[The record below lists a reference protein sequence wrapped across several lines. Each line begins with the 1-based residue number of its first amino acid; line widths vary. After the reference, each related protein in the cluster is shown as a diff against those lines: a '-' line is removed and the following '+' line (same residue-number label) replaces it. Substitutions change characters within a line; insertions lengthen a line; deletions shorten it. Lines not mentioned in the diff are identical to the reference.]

1 VGDDLARFAGSAE
14 IVEEALRLCE
24 SEPREALLLADR
36 ADLSAEPADCRTRGL
51 TEWARG
57 RALRHLGRHR
67 DASDHLESAVKLLD
81 GSGDFETAA
90 RATVSL
96 ALERIDTARFDEA
109 IDLLDAARK
118 NLSGG
123 EAARAVAQ
131 KALALQRSDRAT
143 DALSTWDQAI
153 VEFTGAGMP
162 IERAVALQNRGIVQI
177 YRGDLD
183 AAEADLEEAGRT
195 FRQSGQEIRAVEVV
209 HNLGLVD
216 ARRGDLPSALARFDA
231 AQAEAGRL
239 GAVRPQMLVDRV
251 QVALEAGLTGE
262 GRQMAELAV
271 RLLTDDGYEAD
282 VPEACLLAARAC
294 ELDGDPATSASWAMR
309 AAELFAAQKR
319 FRWELLARLAAAKV
333 ANDPG
338 PALADELARLGRQL
352 RRAGWRPPA
361 LEAETLAVGL
371 LIRSGRMDD
380 AGQLLDGLRQSARS
394 APPLTRLQI
403 RLVQSR
409 YLLAAGQAD
418 AARRA
423 VVAAV
428 RALRSYEATVGSIE
442 LRSRAGGHAEEV
454 IGAGVALTL
463 ATGEARDALWCA
475 ETVRSTAGSRV
486 GTGAGDSDLQDLIE
500 ALRDVDRS
508 LGRPAAGAVSERLRR
523 RRAAL
528 EEVIRRRSR
537 HSRGSRAALSRSID
551 VTSLEEHF
559 TDTHL
564 IEFVVADECLYG
576 LVVASGHARI
586 VPLAAVTDVRRI
598 VAGLRLILGIAVSD
612 RDAGAHFDSLTRA
625 GEAAGRMLVEP
636 LGLTGSQRVV
646 IVPDMLLASF
656 PWSLV
661 PDFTDTELSVATSAA
676 AWVGKGVAGW
686 PRGEP
691 SVVLVGGPDLHHADS
706 ELDAIS
712 AVWPQARIISGPD
725 ATVANVLSA
734 VQGADLVHIA
744 AHATHRGDHP
754 LLSGIRLYDGHLTG
768 HELSTHEIPA
778 GVVVLSCCETGMAET
793 AGGIGLSRLVTE
805 YSGASTAVASVS
817 PLADRSA
824 GPLMIGFHRRLA
836 AGSSPARAL
845 VDSRQALGG
854 PVRYPS
860 AAGVVCF
867 GVG

>member
-1 VGDDLARFAGSAE
+1 MGDDLARISTSAE

-24 SEPREALLLADR
+24 SEPREALSLADR
-36 ADLSAEPADCRTRGL
+36 AELSAESTDPRTIGL

-67 DASDHLESAVKLLD
+67 DASDHLEAAVRLL
-81 GSGDFETAA
+81 GSSGDPEAAA

-109 IDLLDAARK
+109 IDLLDAAHR

-131 KALALQRSDRAT
+131 KALALQRSDRVT

-153 VEFTGAGMP
+153 DEFTRAGMP

-183 AAEADLEEAGRT
+183 AAEADLDQAGQT
-195 FRQSGQEIRAVEVV
+195 FRHNGQEIRAVEVV

-271 RLLTDDGYEAD
+271 RLLADDGYEAD

-294 ELDGDPATSASWAMR
+294 ELDGDPAAAASWATQ
-309 AAELFAAQKR
+309 AAELFSAQKR

-333 ANDPG
+333 DSEPG
-338 PALADELARLGRQL
+338 PGLADELARLGRRL

-371 LIRSGRMDD
+371 LIRSGRMEE
-380 AGQLLDGLRQSARS
+380 AGRLLDGLRQAARS

-403 RLVQSR
+403 RLVQAR
-409 YLLAAGQAD
+409 YALAAGQVVG
-418 AARRA
+418 ARRA

-428 RALRSYEATVGSIE
+428 RALRAYEATVGSIE
-442 LRSRAGGHAEEV
+442 LRSRAGGHSEAV

-463 ATGEARDALWCA
+463 ATGEAGDALWCA
-475 ETVRSTAGSRV
+475 EMVRSTAGSRV
-486 GTGAGDSDLQDLIE
+486 GTTGVDGELQDLIE
-500 ALRDVDRS
+500 ALRDVDRA
-508 LGRPAAGAVSERLRR
+508 LGGPAAAAVSERLRR

-537 HSRGSRAALSRSID
+537 HSRGSPAALSRSID
-551 VTSLEEHF
+551 LTNLEEHF

-564 IEFVVADECLYG
+564 IEFVVADQCLFG
-576 LVVASGHARI
+576 LVVASGQTRI
-586 VPLAAVTDVRRI
+586 VPLAAVNDVRRV
-598 VAGLRLILGIAVSD
+598 VAGLRMTLGIAVSD
-612 RDAGAHFDSLTRA
+612 PDAGAHFDTLTRA

-661 PDFTDTELSVATSAA
+661 PDFAETELSVATSAA
-676 AWVGKGVAGW
+676 AWVGKATADW
-686 PRGEP
+686 PRAEP
-691 SVVLVGGPDLHHADS
+691 TVVLIGGPDLHHADS
-706 ELDAIS
+706 ELEAIGK
-712 AVWPQARIISGPD
+712 VWPQARTIIGAE

-734 VQGADLVHIA
+734 VQDADLVHIA

-754 LLSGIRLYDGHLTG
+754 LLSGIRLFDGHLTG

-778 GVVVLSCCETGMAET
+778 RVVVLSCCETGMAEN
-793 AGGIGLSRLVTE
+793 AGGIGLSRLITE
-805 YSGASTAVASVS
+805 HSGASTAVASVS

-824 GPLMIGFHRRLA
+824 GPLMTGFHQRLA

-860 AAGVVCF
+860 AAGVICF